1 MARIIMQGLLCFA
14 ICGYAALFPGH
25 PAWASIA
32 LENKLAEHILSQQDN
47 MLDADETLIVRV
59 ASQGIT
65 EAMHIQQIDYDRASG
80 RFSALIDTGGHLAR
94 IYGRAYVEKPAIV
107 PNRTIRP
114 GEMITAAD
122 LVREPLRLSDIS
134 PDAVLDGRDLIGQEA
149 RRALPAGRPIEA
161 HQIGARTIVS
171 RNSLV
176 EISYHSAQMKITGK
190 GRALSDGGMHEMVQ
204 VMNIAS
210 KKVIEARIIG
220 HGHVEVSF

>member
-1 MARIIMQGLLCFA
+1 MQSIVRLA
-14 ICGYAALFPGH
+14 ICGCFALYPAH
-25 PAWASIA
+25 PAWADIA
-32 LENKLAEHILSQQDN
+32 LEARLAEHILSQHDMRLN
-47 MLDADETLIVRV
+47 ADETLTVKAV
-59 ASQGIT
+59 SQGIT
-65 EAMHIQQIDYDRASG
+65 ETMPIQQIDFDRASG
-80 RFSALIDTGGHLAR
+80 RFSALINTGSHLAR
-94 IYGRAYVEKPAIV
+94 IYGRAYVEKPATV
-107 PNRTIRP
+107 PTRTIRP
-114 GEMITAAD
+114 GERITAND

-161 HQIGARTIVS
+161 HQIGAPTIVS

-176 EISYHSAQMKITGK
+176 EISYASSQMKITGK
-190 GRALSDGGMHEMVQ
+190 GRALSDGGLNEMVQ